1 MRYFCHWVVDRVQ
14 HHDRDRVQ
22 HHDRDRVQHHDR
34 DRLVPLP
41 SVYKELKEMKQRN
54 SMPVDMDL
62 TSTLASAPPS
72 QPDSSG

>member
-1 MRYFCHWVVDRVQ
+1 MGPRRSSMRYFCHWVV
-14 HHDRDRVQ
+14 
-22 HHDRDRVQHHDR
+22 DRVQHHDR